1 MVIHSSSLTF
11 SRVGFNR
18 SEIGKNESAQKKNE
32 NNELSVSKVSSA
44 RKFNQALTP
53 VYSPDEIKQRLDDTD
68 LNMALTNPEH
78 SYKPTDVHTLKA
90 LNAYSKAI
98 NQPLQDQRAELIAG
112 IDTYA

>member
-18 SEIGKNESAQKKNE
+18 SEVGKNESAQKENE
-32 NNELSVSKVSSA
+32 NNELSLSKVSYA
-44 RKFNQALTP
+44 RKFNKALTP
-53 VYSPDEIKQRLDDTD
+53 LYSPDEIKQRLDDAD
-68 LNMALTNPEH
+68 LNLTLASPEH
-78 SYKPTDVHTLKA
+78 SYKPTDARTLIA